1 MSKAALLRIS
11 KSKTAARKIAGE
23 VAPRE
28 LDAAITNLK
37 AAREFLVKQAAKNE
51 QANRARKI
59 KKAMSMLDQLGLKP
73 EDLGK
78 AKKTGS
84 ANQSGTKK
92 KVPAKYR
99 IEVNGVVTE
108 WTGRGRMPVVFREA
122 AGKKGGLSRYL
133 IK

>member
-1 MSKAALLRIS
+1 MSKAALLKLG
-11 KSKTAARKIAGE
+11 KSKTAARKIASE

-37 AAREFLVKQAAKNE
+37 AAREFLGKQAAKNE
-51 QANRARKI
+51 KADRARKI

-78 AKKTGS
+78 AKKIRS
-84 ANQSGTKK
+84 ASQSSTKK

-99 IEVNGVVTE
+99 IEVKGVVTE
-108 WTGRGRMPVVFREA
+108 WTGRGKMPVVFREA

>member
-11 KSKTAARKIAGE
+11 KSKTVARKIAGE

-37 AAREFLVKQAAKNE
+37 AAREFLVKQAEKNE

-84 ANQSGTKK
+84 ANQSSTKK

-99 IEVNGVVTE
+99 IEVSGVVTE
-108 WTGRGRMPVVFREA
+108 WTGRGRMPVVFRAA